1 MPRVEINEDP
11 ALSSVPQ
18 ALLASTGFL
27 LARLGSESRKRFTR
41 GLAKHG
47 LRPSHYGVLMAI
59 AEIGMTSQQQLAE
72 IIGIDPRNAVGII
85 DLLEERGL
93 AERGVDPTDRRRHG
107 ITLTASGRVLL
118 GELRGESD
126 ELERE
131 MVADLDAAER
141 VLLHDLLLKLLPAA
155 AKNGRT

>member
-1 MPRVEINEDP
+1 MNGDP
-11 ALSSVPQ
+11 VPSSIPQ
-18 ALLASTGFL
+18 ALLSSTGFL

-59 AEIGMTSQQQLAE
+59 AEIGMTSQQHLAE
-72 IIGIDPRNAVGII
+72 IIGVDPRNAVGVI

-93 AERGVDPTDRRRHG
+93 VERGVDPIDRRRHG
-107 ITLTASGRVLL
+107 ITLTAHGRVLL
-118 GELRGESD
+118 GELRKESD

-131 MVADLDAAER
+131 MVRGLDAAER
-141 VLLHDLLLKLLPAA
+141 ELLHDLLLKLLPTAA
-155 AKNGRT
+155 TEAKT